1 MSAALEYRFGS
12 ARFLGSRPASPSS
25 DREIGGA
32 QFGDGRSDAAR
43 LIEKVHPG
51 LGDERARGAAAGAH
65 VVPEPLTAGAERR
78 HDADPTDRDAHPVV
92 DYGDN
97 RPAMLSGTIVW
108 LGGAA
113 FVASLSFCGWTYL
126 VGWSSPASVEMSWR
140 AIALDA
146 ILVTLFASH
155 HSLFARDRVK
165 AWVSR
170 AVPEALVRSLYVWV
184 ASGLL
189 VAMLWLWQPVGG
201 ELYRLHGWFGWAGVA
216 LQLTGLWLIVQAV
229 RAIDALELAGIRQV
243 TRPAPSAPLRSLPRL
258 PS

>member
-1 MSAALEYRFGS
+1 
-12 ARFLGSRPASPSS
+12 
-25 DREIGGA
+25 
-32 QFGDGRSDAAR
+32 
-43 LIEKVHPG
+43 
-51 LGDERARGAAAGAH
+51 
-65 VVPEPLTAGAERR
+65 
-78 HDADPTDRDAHPVV
+78 
-92 DYGDN
+92 
-97 RPAMLSGTIVW
+97 MLPGTIVW

-126 VGWSSPASVEMSWR
+126 VGWSSPANVEMSWR
-140 AIALDA
+140 AIVLDA
-146 ILVTLFASH
+146 ILVTLFAAH

-165 AWVSR
+165 AWVAR

-201 ELYRLHGWFGWAGVA
+201 ELYRLHGWFGWAAVA

-243 TRPAPSAPLRSLPRL
+243 TLPAPPASPALPALPALVTTGPYRLVRHPLYLGWILVTFGAPHLTGDRLTFAVLTTAYVLVAVPWEERSLARTFGTAYARYSAEVRWRVVPYL
-258 PS
+258 Y

>member
-1 MSAALEYRFGS
+1 MSAAREYRFGS
-12 ARFLGSRPASPSS
+12 ARFLGSQPSSPSTTGQ
-25 DREIGGA
+25 IGGA
-32 QFGDGRSDAAR
+32 QFGNGRGDAAR
-43 LIEKVHPG
+43 QIEKVHPNSG
-51 LGDERARGAAAGAH
+51 TNARVALQPARTWSQNRSRPTPNGDTT
-65 VVPEPLTAGAERR
+65 PMPLITTRILLSII
-78 HDADPTDRDAHPVV
+78 
-92 DYGDN
+92 GDN
-97 RPAMLSGTIVW
+97 RPRECSLGTIVW

-126 VGWSSPASVEMSWR
+126 VVWSSPASVEMSWR

-165 AWVSR
+165 AWVAR

-201 ELYRLHGWFGWAGVA
+201 ELYRLHGWLRLAAAA

-229 RAIDALELAGIRQV
+229 RAIDALELAGIRQ
-243 TRPAPSAPLRSLPRL
+243 
-258 PS
+258 